1 MFNHNNTAI
10 VITDP
15 QVEFLKP
22 AGKGFGAT
30 KDILEKVNTID
41 NLMTLFKA
49 AKEKGFKRFI
59 SAHYFYPHDKKWQ
72 FKAAG
77 ETMMIENEMFFRQS
91 QYEPVVEGSGA
102 DIIPEMKE
110 LMDDDTIIV
119 SPHKI
124 FGPESNDLAL
134 QLRKNGI
141 DTIILAGMNA
151 NLCVDSHM
159 RELIESGFNV
169 VVAKDAVGAPG
180 QEAYDAALTNFGYI
194 ANQVLTTEEIIES
207 FENN

>member
-1 MFNHNNTAI
+1 MFNPKNVAI

-30 KDILEKVNTID
+30 KDILEKVNTIE
-41 NLMTLFKA
+41 NLINLFA
-49 AKEKGFKRFI
+49 VAKNKGYKRFI
-59 SAHYFYPHDKKWQ
+59 SAHYFYPHDTKWQ

-77 ETMMIENEMFFRQS
+77 ETMMIENQMFWRDS
-91 QYEPVVEGSGA
+91 QYSPVVEGSGA

-110 LMDDDTIIV
+110 LMDEDTILT
-119 SPHKI
+119 SPHKV

-169 VVAKDAVGAPG
+169 IVAKDAIGAPG

-194 ANQVLTTEEIIES
+194 ANQVLTTEEVIDAL
-207 FENN
+207 